1 MVPLLVDQPDRV
13 EHLHRMVRVEARK
26 DLRDI
31 SEISVDE
38 LTQTT
43 VVVNRAGAGAPRDEE
58 LEVRDAER
66 VLDIDGEEAEAK
78 RVLGGGPEAVLVR
91 PRGRFAGAVLVRD
104 PPDLTNTARVE
115 MRRERKLRH
124 VRSGVAP
131 SWHSSRPRRTLLRS
145 TPKGGCEGPLPKRY
159 AQNPHG

>member
-26 DLRDI
+26 DLRDL

-43 VVVNRAGAGAPRDEE
+43 VVVNSTGTRATRDEE

-66 VLDIDGEEAEAK
+66 VLDIDGGRQRRKGSAAA
-78 RVLGGGPEAVLVR
+78 GPR
-91 PRGRFAGAVLVRD
+91 PCSSAHAGASR
-104 PPDLTNTARVE
+104 AR
-115 MRRERKLRH
+115 
-124 VRSGVAP
+124 
-131 SWHSSRPRRTLLRS
+131 SS
-145 TPKGGCEGPLPKRY
+145 
-159 AQNPHG
+159 